1 MEVATA
7 QRQSG
12 RAALIAIGFVLLAG
26 MLYPL
31 GYSLSKVL
39 VRSYGL
45 TPLQVTFLRCSIGL
59 AASFVALPWPRSG
72 VTWQRIW
79 HPPQAWEQRAA
90 AAALV
95 ASNVLAII
103 AYSLMPVTV
112 AAAIGFIAPLL
123 LTVLGGVVLRERIQA
138 GRWLGTA
145 VGFAGMLL
153 IVKPGTTT
161 AVLGIAASFGGALT
175 YAMYQILVRRLRQVA
190 SSLDAVIQVALVGTV
205 LLASAMIAYWH
216 RIGLAGLSIVVAFT
230 AIQTLGLASIAA
242 AMRRGEASQ
251 LAPWQYFGLLWATVL
266 DAVMFGVQPSAGSF
280 LGSVFVIA
288 GGLLAQFGIRRRM
301 QSQ

>member
-1 MEVATA
+1 MEAGRV

-39 VRSYGL
+39 VRTYGL

-59 AASFVALPWPRSG
+59 AASVAVLPWPRSG
-72 VTWQRIW
+72 VTWQRICY
-79 HPPQAWEQRAA
+79 PPQAWEQRAA

-95 ASNVLAII
+95 VSNVLAII

-112 AAAIGFIAPLL
+112 AAAVGFTAPLL
-123 LTVLGGVVLRERIQA
+123 LTALGGLVLRERVQA

-153 IVKPGTTT
+153 IVKPEGTT
-161 AVLGIAASFGGALT
+161 AALGIAASFGGALT
-175 YAMYQILVRRLRQVA
+175 YAIYQILVRRLRQIA

-205 LLASAMIAYWH
+205 LLAGAMVAYWH
-216 RIGLAGLSIVVAFT
+216 QIGPAGLGIVVAFT
-230 AIQTLGLASIAA
+230 VIQTVGLASIAA

-251 LAPWQYFGLLWATVL
+251 LAPWQYFGLLWAMVL
-266 DAVMFGVQPSAGSF
+266 DATMFGVPPSAGSF
-280 LGSVFVIA
+280 LGSAFVIA
-288 GGLLAQFGIRRRM
+288 GGLLAQFGVRRRR

>member
-1 MEVATA
+1 VEAGTV

-31 GYSLSKVL
+31 GYSLSKLL
-39 VRSYGL
+39 VRTYGL
-45 TPLQVTFLRCSIGL
+45 SPLQVTFLRCSVGL

-72 VTWQRIW
+72 VTWRRIW
-79 HPPQAWEQRAA
+79 NPPKAWEQRAA

-112 AAAIGFIAPLL
+112 AATVGFTAPLL
-123 LTVLGGVVLRERIQA
+123 LTALGGLVLRERVQA

-153 IVKPGTTT
+153 IVKPGATTS
-161 AVLGIAASFGGALT
+161 ALGIAASFGGALT
-175 YAMYQILVRRLRQVA
+175 YAIYQVLVRRLRQVA

-205 LLASAMIAYWH
+205 LLAGAMVAYWH
-216 RIGLAGLSIVVAFT
+216 QIGLAGLGIVLAFT
-230 AIQTLGLASIAA
+230 VIQTVGLASITA

-266 DAVMFGVQPSAGSF
+266 DAAMFGVPPSAGSF
-280 LGSVFVIA
+280 LGSAFVIA
-288 GGLLAQFGIRRRM
+288 GGLLAQFGIRQRT